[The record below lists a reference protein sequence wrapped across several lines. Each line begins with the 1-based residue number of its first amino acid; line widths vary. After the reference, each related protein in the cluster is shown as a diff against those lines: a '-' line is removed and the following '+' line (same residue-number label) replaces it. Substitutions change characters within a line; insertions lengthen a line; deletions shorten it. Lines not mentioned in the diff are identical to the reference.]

1 MFWYGAINFLS
12 ELTCL
17 ESRFRI
23 KPLPGIFPNSSKSG
37 TGSRTPSWHASA
49 CTCDG
54 TTHFCNRVPALRSP
68 WWIFR
73 RRLHRSKTDYALFFR
88 IWKIGVLWHVLLA
101 ESLKDAILI
110 EGKVLHAALGV
121 EAAHTPDLAALDVG
135 TETMAVEARGRAAT
149 HGLGGNVIRE
159 VVHDV
164 YDAKFIR
171 LVSSQA

>member
-1 MFWYGAINFLS
+1 MHLHARAMVPPISATG
-12 ELTCL
+12 CL
-17 ESRFRI
+17 HCDRHGES
-23 KPLPGIFPNSSKSG
+23 SV
-37 TGSRTPSWHASA
+37 
-49 CTCDG
+49 DG
-54 TTHFCNRVPALRSP
+54 
-68 WWIFR
+68 
-73 RRLHRSKTDYALFFR
+73 LHRSKTDYALFFR